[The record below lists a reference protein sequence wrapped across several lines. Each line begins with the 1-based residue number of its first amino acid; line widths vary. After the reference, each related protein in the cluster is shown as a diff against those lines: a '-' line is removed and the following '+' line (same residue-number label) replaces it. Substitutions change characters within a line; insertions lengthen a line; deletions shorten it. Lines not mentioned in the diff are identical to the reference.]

1 MKSIDPLRAI
11 LCTSAVMPATMTVL
25 KSRIY
30 LGVCRMRKLTASSAT
45 ALIAVLLFLVVVCI
59 GVSAKEAQKPG
70 PHIEGGESGIE
81 FMNKFDL
88 NKDGKIDHEE
98 WEAVKPSTVYRQKHW
113 PEYDVNGDGCITFE
127 ESPEKEGK
135 SEPAPPKEEKKGPT
149 IQQVAFVVK
158 FDKDQDGKLSKAEFT
173 GNYFSV
179 YDRNGDGYIEPEEA
193 PSGKTAY

>member
-1 MKSIDPLRAI
+1 MQKLNALRLIITAALLLSVST
-11 LCTSAVMPATMTVL
+11 LCVNAAAVEE
-25 KSRIY
+25 K
-30 LGVCRMRKLTASSAT
+30 KH
-45 ALIAVLLFLVVVCI
+45 
-59 GVSAKEAQKPG
+59 G

-113 PEYDVNGDGCITFE
+113 PEYNINGDDYITLE
-127 ESPEKEGK
+127 EAPEKDGK
-135 SEPAPPKEEKKGPT
+135 SEPAPPEEGKRT
-149 IQQVAFVVK
+149 ATVQQVAFVAK
-158 FDKDQDGKLSKAEFT
+158 YDKNQDGKLSKTEFT